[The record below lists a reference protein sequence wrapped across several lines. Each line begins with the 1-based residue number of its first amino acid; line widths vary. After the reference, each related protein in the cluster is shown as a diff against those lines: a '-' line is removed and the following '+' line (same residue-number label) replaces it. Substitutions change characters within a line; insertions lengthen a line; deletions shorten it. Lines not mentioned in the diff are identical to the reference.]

1 MNEPRQESILV
12 ENVARSIDRIWSMSK
27 LAFERGSDKERDIR
41 RRERDRE
48 ERGEIA
54 YFALKVYNM

>member
-1 MNEPRQESILV
+1 
-12 ENVARSIDRIWSMSK
+12 MSK